1 MKDFDIKKKKSIQ
14 LFKGDK
20 AQDDDSFKE
29 ESIQLYFN
37 LMNGKLNY
45 CYSLQL
51 ENHENVDN
59 NIKSPESFQ
68 ITSVGQKINL
78 LVYKS
83 NYSFGKEQKINLILT
98 INDLKESKKYPI
110 NITIGEIIGNI
121 NSTKIFY
128 IKGVENKEEEILE
141 IKAEKM
147 RKDIHNLTIHF
158 NLKIVSKKHME
169 EITNEIIEKNL
180 ISEKNK
186 LYFAIEQDNKRLY
199 ESESFTDDGKFNIV
213 QIPLNIIKENFSIL
227 FFNWKNKQICCINK
241 SIKELTDINNSGQI
255 IFTKQIT
262 LTEKLVIYN
271 YSSIR
276 DQITFFDYINK
287 GIRIGLDIGIDFT
300 GSNGP
305 PDETDSLHYWGENKQ
320 LNPYERAIK
329 SCGTILANYDY
340 DQLFPVYG
348 FGAIIKGQSKPN
360 MCFNINF
367 QDDPNIKYVENI
379 IKNYHNCFDKIYL
392 SGPTHFA
399 PIINKIIE
407 EIKRLDDVYEYHVLM
422 ILTDGMIEDMEETI
436 DALVEG
442 SFYPLSVIIVG
453 FGNKDD
459 DFETMK
465 KLDGDEI
472 PIISRKGIKRQR
484 DLVQFV
490 PFSKFEG
497 DETKLS
503 QEVLDEIPRQI
514 VEFYTL
520 NFIYPDSINN
530 NKKSIKE
537 MGNKFNNI
545 SQEFINPLFNPKSSL
560 GLFSINQLKDSIA

>member
-20 AQDDDSFKE
+20 AQDDDTFKE
-29 ESIQLYFN
+29 ESIQLYFD

-68 ITSVGQKINL
+68 ITSVGQNINL
-78 LVYKS
+78 LIYKS

-110 NITIGEIIGNI
+110 NITIGEIIGNV

-158 NLKIVSKKHME
+158 NLKIVSNKQMD

-180 ISEKNK
+180 IAEKNK

-213 QIPLNIIKENFSIL
+213 QIPLNIIKEKFSIL

-305 PDETDSLHYWGENKQ
+305 PDEPDSLHYWGENNQ
-320 LNPYERAIK
+320 LNPYERAIM
-329 SCGTILANYDY
+329 SCGKILANYDY

-348 FGAIIKGQSKPN
+348 FGAIIKGQRKAS

-407 EIKRLDDVYEYHVLM
+407 EIKRIDDVYEYHVLM

-453 FGNKDD
+453 IGNKDD
-459 DFETMK
+459 DFEKMK

-514 VEFYTL
+514 IEFYTL

-537 MGNKFNNI
+537 MGNKFKNI
-545 SQEFINPLFNPKSSL
+545 SQELINPLFNPKSSL
-560 GLFSINQLKDSIA
+560 GIFSKNQPKESIA